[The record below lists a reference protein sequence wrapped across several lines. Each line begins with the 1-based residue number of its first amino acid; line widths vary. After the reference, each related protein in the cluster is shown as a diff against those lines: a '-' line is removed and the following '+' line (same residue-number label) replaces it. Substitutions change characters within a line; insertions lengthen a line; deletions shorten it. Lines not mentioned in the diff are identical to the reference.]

1 MPHFSNECLTIINE
15 NKEIKWPNY
24 EKKFLEENMVTIVIQ
39 INGKKKELIQTKKD
53 LEESELFEKIKKIE
67 KLNKIIDNKEIKK
80 KIYVK
85 NKVFNIII

>member
-1 MPHFSNECLTIINE
+1 
-15 NKEIKWPNY
+15 
-24 EKKFLEENMVTIVIQ
+24 MVTIVIQ

-53 LEESELFEKIKKIE
+53 LEESELFEKIKKIK

-85 NKVFNIII
+85 NKVFNIIIQDEI